1 MSPAARQS
9 NAHLRSPALG
19 TPRGTPGLPGSKG
32 KATAMRVP
40 ASDQLHAL
48 SVPRLRKQV
57 RVRVKPGPEPEPE
70 PKVNPNPNPNP
81 SPNPNPNPNLSSAS
95 RARASRSPRCARRAR
110 HAPPA
115 PRSPSTRRRRS
126 AGAPRAARPPHPSE
140 PTSSWRRPAEGGLVR
155 LRGSRGAARSTA
167 TTDVVPVVESG
178 TRNRTAPVLRPCV
191 VARFDPAGGAP
202 AVAVS
207 PHTNFVCG

>member
-1 MSPAARQS
+1 MKQLDATRNRALQSMSPAARQS

-19 TPRGTPGLPGSKG
+19 TPRGTPGPPGSKG

-57 RVRVKPGPEPEPE
+57 RVRVKPEPEPEPE
-70 PKVNPNPNPNP
+70 PKVN
-81 SPNPNPNPNLSSAS
+81 PNPNPNPNLSSAS

-115 PRSPSTRRRRS
+115 PRSQSTRRRRS

-140 PTSSWRRPAEGGLVR
+140 PTSSWRRPAEGGL
-155 LRGSRGAARSTA
+155 LAW
-167 TTDVVPVVESG
+167 
-178 TRNRTAPVLRPCV
+178 
-191 VARFDPAGGAP
+191 
-202 AVAVS
+202 
-207 PHTNFVCG
+207 CG